1 MDKKSNKQ
9 FQNIVTRL
17 ETLATLREHL
27 IAYDMLIEA
36 VRARAEK
43 CTVNYTGDVRVQ
55 APHEHD
61 KIEKAVAR
69 IEEIQEKQRRIFRE
83 YVSRHQAMMDLTDGL
98 EEPEMFAITSRYFR
112 RARLTWPQIAQ
123 ALGVCERT
131 AYRVHDRAIW
141 QMVANENEK
150 MEVKE

>member
-1 MDKKSNKQ
+1 MDKKSNRH
-9 FQNIVTRL
+9 FQDIVQRL

-43 CTVNYTGDVRVQ
+43 CTTSYTGDVKVQ

-61 KIEKAVAR
+61 KIDSAVAR
-69 IEEIQEKQRRIFRE
+69 IEEIRAKKQRILKE
-83 YVSRHQAMMDLTDGL
+83 YIARHQAMMDLTDGL
-98 EEPEMFAITSRYFR
+98 EEPEQFAITSRYFR

-150 MEVKE
+150 MEEQK